1 LLFIYVHRKAL
12 LIGMAVLFA
21 LYLFNASSKTADGPP
36 LVRDSV
42 KLCRDL
48 DRYNDRW
55 REREIGYRVSR
66 ALELQEKSLKESSI
80 FQTPVAELVQ
90 AEVEGETGVSIA
102 IRRDL
107 SRLCDQEAGPP
118 LPP

>member
-1 LLFIYVHRKAL
+1 MF
-12 LIGMAVLFA
+12 GMAVLFA
-21 LYLFNASSKTADGPP
+21 LYLFNESSESVDGPP

-42 KLCRDL
+42 SLCRDL
-48 DRYNDRW
+48 DRYTKTW
-55 REREIGYRVSR
+55 REKSIGFRESR
-66 ALELQEKSLKESSI
+66 ALELQKKSLDESSI

-90 AEVEGETGVSIA
+90 AEAAGESGVSIG

-107 SRLCDQEAGPP
+107 SRICDQVAGPP